1 MKLKFSKTQMPSELT
16 LRVGDLWEKS
26 KSLTDF
32 PCKSRKIASSTLA
45 AHVRLGR
52 YEIDINLF
60 EQREGYSVRG
70 PISVAHCPC

>member
-32 PCKSRKIASSTLA
+32 PWKSRKIASSTLA
-45 AHVRLGR
+45 AHVRQGR
-52 YEIDINLF
+52 YEIEVVF
-60 EQREGYSVRG
+60 TRK
-70 PISVAHCPC
+70 PCEIRFKELN